1 MQSRAL
7 SNDWKDAVTDSTST
21 HEIAALLQLY
31 GTALTVHA
39 ACAAMQPQVLPL
51 PGQAIIMVRALSLC
65 YITCALAA
73 SVTL

>member
-7 SNDWKDAVTDSTST
+7 SLDWKDAVTDSTST

-31 GTALTVHA
+31 GTALAAHA

-51 PGQAIIMVRALSLC
+51 PGQAIIMVCTPSLC
-65 YITCALAA
+65 FGSPCNL
-73 SVTL
+73 